1 MGKYFGVAGEFI
13 CYNTGSVHGFGAH
26 VYINDI
32 YWTISWTKLCILAI
46 TTSRGFPL
54 CFFSVVSSSVKHSAL
69 TRCSRGRKGIFK
81 KFPPKNCCTSWTHPT
96 SFEWGQS
103 TTQQWCQHRGLRR
116 KNMKSDCKENPLCTE
131 EIIKQTLD
139 CTVYT
144 FLHRSSTGC
153 FSFRCDGKSTHI
165 LFALINIFGFT
176 AAGCSD
182 SGKAFTYAP
191 WRQRGKWRRSP
202 KRTSRLSSRRMP
214 LCCLQSP
221 QLL

>member
-1 MGKYFGVAGEFI
+1 MIDCKGLVLLKV
-13 CYNTGSVHGFGAH
+13 GSGRMDE
-26 VYINDI
+26 YRTSMDK
-32 YWTISWTKLCILAI
+32 KLIAE
-46 TTSRGFPL
+46 R
-54 CFFSVVSSSVKHSAL
+54 VKIKLLLLQRQERHL
-69 TRCSRGRKGIFK
+69 K
-81 KFPPKNCCTSWTHPT
+81 KFPPKSWTHPT

-103 TTQQWCQHRGLRR
+103 TKQQWCQHRGLHR
-116 KNMKSDCKENPLCTE
+116 KNIKSDCKENPLCTG
-131 EIIKQTLD
+131 EILKQTLD

-144 FLHRSSTGC
+144 FLHRSLTGC

-214 LCCLQSP
+214 LCCLQSL